1 MFVVS
6 PPGTCVHIRKK
17 LVGRATI
24 KVKALTMS
32 WDLVT
37 KNLALEESGRSRFKS
52 SPAARQIQISFSFQ
66 ALVSKPAK

>member
-1 MFVVS
+1 MFLVS
-6 PPGTCVHIRKK
+6 PPGTRVHIRKK

-52 SPAARQIQISFSFQ
+52 QPCCSPDSNPIFISSFS
-66 ALVSKPAK
+66 V